1 MSMEINNTNSG
12 VTSQIMDLKTSTPGV
27 TRKEEIKTGFKNTN
41 DYSKYLQEKYS
52 YMNTGKTSM
61 QGVPVTVSVSGAFLK
76 KCMDNPEKAA
86 YLEENLAAIPE
97 CIKRSVE
104 YTKTMPGSPVMTYC
118 NVSFDENGNITM
130 TSGCTNDPDGKIARE
145 NAQRKAQEK
154 KAAEEKVAKRRAE
167 KKEAEEKLAEK
178 RAEKAAES
186 AGKFELTFTGSSVES
201 ITRLI
206 CINDNYDSNEP
217 NADSASLLLP
227 IKMIMNDN
235 YAKDYSKKIRSSI
248 NAKMGNGE
256 FLPSAGSIPYGYI
269 RNAEKVTFDIDE
281 ETAPVVRRIFE
292 MRAAGMSFNEMAK
305 VLNAEEIPSPGNIR
319 YLRGITKNEKY
330 AKSNWIRGTIRKITN
345 DLVYT
350 GCRIHGRV
358 KRDRLDQNKT
368 RRGQDEWQI
377 IENAHNAII
386 SMELFEQ
393 VKAVNEQEIKKRETF
408 TKREEVEDDMRDVLR
423 DKVFCGDCGSRM
435 SGRKGLGRKTSNN
448 PAFIF
453 FDCNQYHDTGKM
465 QCSSHYIRQEDIMSA
480 ISRCLYGHFKAALDF
495 ESLLEEVKR
504 KPKVVSYQRQNLDLV
519 ASLRAKATHLEA
531 KKERMIIDLAEGTL
545 DKTEYEFIHN
555 RLANQISQIQV
566 ELEEAQRAT
575 KELENIEKSAI
586 EWIDML
592 KNQWYLKDGDI
603 DKKLMDLLINKIIV
617 YDKNTIKV
625 EVNFSDPF
633 APLQEY
639 IKNVEEV
646 LADAV

>member
-1 MSMEINNTNSG
+1 MARKSKYNQAVIEEKSVVKQRIYKVGVYRRLSVEDGEDEINNS
-12 VTSQIMDLKTSTPGV
+12 I
-27 TRKEEIKTGFKNTN
+27 
-41 DYSKYLQEKYS
+41 
-52 YMNTGKTSM
+52 
-61 QGVPVTVSVSGAFLK
+61 
-76 KCMDNPEKAA
+76 
-86 YLEENLAAIPE
+86 
-97 CIKRSVE
+97 
-104 YTKTMPGSPVMTYC
+104 
-118 NVSFDENGNITM
+118 GNQK
-130 TSGCTNDPDGKIARE
+130 KIADDYVLHTPFLHIVKYYADNGYTGMNYKRPGFE
-145 NAQRKAQEK
+145 EMMNDLYNGVIDTILVKDISRLGRHYILTSELV
-154 KAAEEKVAKRRAE
+154 EKVFPSMK
-167 KKEAEEKLAEK
+167 
-178 RAEKAAES
+178 
-186 AGKFELTFTGSSVES
+186 
-201 ITRLI
+201 IRLI

-281 ETAPVVRRIFE
+281 ETAPVVQRIFE
-292 MRAAGMSFNEMAK
+292 MRAAGMSFNEIAK
-305 VLNAEEIPSPGNIR
+305 VLNDEEIPSPGNIR

-368 RRGQDEWQI
+368 RRNQDEWQI
-377 IENAHNAII
+377 IENAHKSII
-386 SMELFEQ
+386 SSDLFEQ
-393 VKAVNEQEIKKRETF
+393 VKAVNEQEIKKREDF
-408 TKREEVEDDMRDVLR
+408 TKREEVEDDMRDTLR

-453 FDCNQYHDTGKM
+453 FDCNQYQDTGKRK
-465 QCSSHYIRQEDIMSA
+465 CSSHYIRQEDIMSA
-480 ISRCLYGHFKAALDF
+480 VSRCLYGHFKAALDF
-495 ESLLEEVKR
+495 ESLLEEVKL
-504 KPKVVSYQRQNLDLV
+504 KPKVVSYQRKNLDLV
-519 ASLRAKATHLEA
+519 ASLRAKMTHLEA
-531 KKERMIIDLAEGTL
+531 KRERMIIDLTEGTL
-545 DKTEYEFIHN
+545 DKSEYEFIHN
-555 RLANQISQIQV
+555 RLANQISQIQI
-566 ELEEAQRAT
+566 ELEEAQKAT
-575 KELENIEKSAI
+575 KELENIEKSAT

-592 KNQWYLKDGDI
+592 KNQWYLKGGDI

-617 YDKNTIKV
+617 YDKKTIKV

-639 IKNVEEV
+639 IRNVEEV

>member
-1 MSMEINNTNSG
+1 MARKSKYNQVVAEENSILKQRIYKVGVYRRLSVEDGEDEINNSIGNQKKIADDY
-12 VTSQIMDLKTSTPGV
+12 VLHTPFLH
-27 TRKEEIKTGFKNTN
+27 I
-41 DYSKYLQEKYS
+41 EKY
-52 YMNTGKTSM
+52 YADNGYTGMNYKRPGFEEMMNDLYNGVIDTILVKDISRLGRHYILTSEL
-61 QGVPVTVSVSGAFLK
+61 V
-76 KCMDNPEKAA
+76 
-86 YLEENLAAIPE
+86 
-97 CIKRSVE
+97 
-104 YTKTMPGSPVMTYC
+104 
-118 NVSFDENGNITM
+118 
-130 TSGCTNDPDGKIARE
+130 
-145 NAQRKAQEK
+145 
-154 KAAEEKVAKRRAE
+154 EKVFPSMK
-167 KKEAEEKLAEK
+167 
-178 RAEKAAES
+178 
-186 AGKFELTFTGSSVES
+186 
-201 ITRLI
+201 IRLI

-292 MRAAGMSFNEMAK
+292 MRASGMSFNEIAK
-305 VLNAEEIPSPGNIR
+305 VLNTEEIPSPGNIR

-368 RRGQDEWQI
+368 RRSQDEWQI
-377 IENAHNAII
+377 IENAHESII
-386 SMELFEQ
+386 STELFEQ
-393 VKAVNEQEIKKRETF
+393 VKSVNEKELKKREDF
-408 TKREEVEDDMRDVLR
+408 AKREEVEDDMRDVFR

-448 PAFIF
+448 SAYIF

-480 ISRCLYGHFKAALDF
+480 VSSCLYGHFKAALDF
-495 ESLLEEVKR
+495 ESLLEEVKK
-504 KPKVVSYQRQNLDLV
+504 KPKVVSYQKQNLDLV
-519 ASLRAKATHLEA
+519 ASLRAKATHLAA
-531 KKERMIIDLAEGTL
+531 KKERMIIDLMEGTL

-555 RLANQISQIQV
+555 RLANQLSQIQM
-566 ELEEAQRAT
+566 ELEEAQKAT
-575 KELENIEKSAI
+575 RELEHIEKTAN
-586 EWIDML
+586 EWINML
-592 KNQWYLKDGDI
+592 KNEWYLKDGNI
-603 DKKLMDLLINKIIV
+603 DKNLMDLLINKIIV

-625 EVNFSDPF
+625 EVAFSDPF
-633 APLQEY
+633 TPLQEY
-639 IKNVEEV
+639 VRNVEEV